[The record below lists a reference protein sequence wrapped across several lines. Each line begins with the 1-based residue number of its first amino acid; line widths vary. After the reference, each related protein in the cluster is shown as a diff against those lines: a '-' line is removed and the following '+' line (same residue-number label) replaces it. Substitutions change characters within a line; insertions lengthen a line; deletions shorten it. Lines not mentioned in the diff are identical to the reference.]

1 MRNSLL
7 LSALLLGLGSS
18 LTTVTQITEEPNADQ
33 VAFRGFLSAQ
43 TEQKDEVEPHRGSGR
58 RRFQPDSHRQQQ
70 GESFI
75 FENRDS

>member
-18 LTTVTQITEEPNADQ
+18 LTMAPQITEESNAEQ

-58 RRFQPDSHRQQQ
+58 RRFQSDRHLQHQ

-75 FENRDS
+75 FQNLDS

>member
-1 MRNSLL
+1 MRSSLV

-18 LTTVTQITEEPNADQ
+18 FASFSQQSKSPEFDS
-33 VAFRGFLSAQ
+33 VAYRGFLSAQ

-58 RRFQPDSHRQQQ
+58 RRFQSNDHGSEM

-75 FENRDS
+75 SVES

>member
-1 MRNSLL
+1 MRHSLL

-18 LTTVTQITEEPNADQ
+18 LTAAPQITEEPNAEQ

-58 RRFQPDSHRQQQ
+58 RRFQPDTNQHQP
-70 GESFI
+70 GDSFLPVTN
-75 FENRDS
+75 F